1 MLRYR
6 GDEMKLLPCLRSGE
20 IGYGDALAENSSATN
35 QLDSRL
41 VWCFRLHVR
50 RIFAGAF

>member
-20 IGYGDALAENSSATN
+20 IEYGNALAENSSTTD
-35 QLDSRL
+35 QSPFDIWVSFLD
-41 VWCFRLHVR
+41 
-50 RIFAGAF
+50 